1 MTLNKLTQDQNQ
13 NTQNLKLLSQQDQK
27 KDKYKEKIML
37 LNKNTK
43 MNNEQLLSLL
53 NDTFMEMENL
63 DEANLQ
69 LEAEKDAY
77 TGLYNDAV
85 DEIKFLNTKLDEY
98 EPRNLSENM
107 INFAQKRS
115 DSEKYNQLRQQRLK
129 EMTARKQELIRS
141 KNNYISRRNNLVN

>member
-1 MTLNKLTQDQNQ
+1 
-13 NTQNLKLLSQQDQK
+13 
-27 KDKYKEKIML
+27 ML